1 MKPPITIG
9 CDPELFLVNMNN
21 KFISSIGKFGGSKQ
35 VPAPI
40 GHECF
45 VQEDNVALEFNI
57 APANTKNAFV
67 ASINFALEELMK
79 RAGKLNLQLSIVPS
93 AIFDRDQ
100 LRSPLSKV
108 FGCDP
113 DYNAWTLTKNPS
125 PHCDDKSL
133 RSAGG
138 HVHVGCKLYPAFDI
152 IRAMDLFLGVPS
164 VAFDK
169 DQRRRTL
176 YGKAGAYREKEY
188 GAEYRTLSNAWLKTD
203 ALKEWVYEQT
213 HKALEFLKVGNHLEN
228 DEDGKA
234 IQQAINETNF
244 PMMETLVRRFGLEV
258 PAA

>member
-9 CDPELFLVNMNN
+9 CDPELFLINMHN
-21 KFISSIGKFGGSKQ
+21 KYISSIGKFGGTKL

-57 APANTKNAFV
+57 APSETRNQFV
-67 ASINFALEELMK
+67 SSINFALEELMK

-93 AIFDRDQ
+93 AIFDGDQ
-100 LRSPLSKV
+100 LRDPLARV

-113 DYNAWTLTKNPS
+113 DHNAWTLTKNPA
-125 PHCDDKSL
+125 PHSNDRGL

-138 HVHVGCKLYPAFDI
+138 HVHVGCKRFPAFDI

-164 VAFDK
+164 VAFDPDK
-169 DQRRRTL
+169 RRRTL
-176 YGKAGAYREKEY
+176 YGKAGAYREKPY
-188 GAEYRTLSNAWLKTD
+188 GTEYRTLSNAWLKTD

-213 HKALEFLKVGNHLEN
+213 HKALDFLEVGNRLE
-228 DEDGKA
+228 DDDDGKA
-234 IQQAINETNF
+234 IQQTINETNLS
-244 PMMETLVRRFGLEV
+244 MMEILVRRFGLAV
-258 PAA
+258 PTA